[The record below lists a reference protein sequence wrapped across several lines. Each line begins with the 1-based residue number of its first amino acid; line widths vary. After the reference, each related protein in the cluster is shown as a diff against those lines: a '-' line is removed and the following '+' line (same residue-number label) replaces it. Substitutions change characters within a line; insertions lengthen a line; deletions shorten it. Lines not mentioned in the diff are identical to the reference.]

1 MAGRSVGSSWGS
13 RVPWRLAPAV
23 AGVVSLGSMA
33 RMVLT
38 TSRFVTNGDGAHVWY
53 AAHEWGQGR
62 WHEPAFYGQS
72 YGSNALGVP
81 IAALHAL
88 GVPYPTA
95 TPAVMT
101 LSILLLWLPLAAAF
115 QRRGHLAVATV
126 TAALPALT
134 ATYYEFYVAS
144 VPYERLFG
152 ATGIGV
158 ALLIATRRSRIALG
172 FGAALAGI
180 GVAADTSALILVLPV
195 GAWWVLERE
204 HPRAEWWSVA
214 AGGSVA
220 AAYGIGTW
228 WFYRIHP
235 DDNLHGG
242 LPLAP
247 SWSRLTASL
256 SDPVPRFGLFAPEL
270 LRGAWIP
277 IVISVVVVGVLLTR
291 RRARY
296 VVPAALVLGLTL
308 LALSTPR
315 ALDDAGRFLPP
326 ARALLSLPPAICFLG
341 FLLADSLRPRAW
353 VAAAGRWL
361 ITGVA
366 VLLAV
371 TVAVR
376 VTVDDHGTEVVLNQS
391 LGSTYGYS
399 YVRVASVERRCR
411 ELADEASRSHVDLL
425 VLPTQGIVSGAC
437 VPLTGADL
445 TIIDAPFDR
454 RTWLLRDIATRR
466 RTGMLVGGVPP
477 GFCHVADARFRSC
490 TRIGPDAVVR
500 FSRRPAMDVLAQLD
514 IPVRAFG
521 PGCVPSDLRCRS
533 GRDTRERFPVRRGR
547 PTATERAELQRAL
560 DRFVRDGDA
569 EPGAPPDGESGRL
582 RRALAAA
589 RITASDWFVTGP
601 DTAAATLRVQG
612 PGRTTTLLGQT
623 VRVHGRQYL
632 AATTRCAVATA
643 LGVRCTS
650 PVPGFLPVSW
660 R

>member
-220 AAYGIGTW
+220 AAYGVRVSRLSTACTGASSPFMRCAIAVSTM
-228 WFYRIHP
+228 RCLLSRLCPANAADVTVMLKCPPPP
-235 DDNLHGG
+235 DDSQR
-242 LPLAP
+242 AP
-247 SWSRLTASL
+247 GIAAS
-256 SDPVPRFGLFAPEL
+256 
-270 LRGAWIP
+270 
-277 IVISVVVVGVLLTR
+277 T
-291 RRARY
+291 
-296 VVPAALVLGLTL
+296 
-308 LALSTPR
+308 
-315 ALDDAGRFLPP
+315 
-326 ARALLSLPPAICFLG
+326 ALL
-341 FLLADSLRPRAW
+341 
-353 VAAAGRWL
+353 
-361 ITGVA
+361 
-366 VLLAV
+366 
-371 TVAVR
+371 
-376 VTVDDHGTEVVLNQS
+376 
-391 LGSTYGYS
+391 
-399 YVRVASVERRCR
+399 
-411 ELADEASRSHVDLL
+411 
-425 VLPTQGIVSGAC
+425 
-437 VPLTGADL
+437 
-445 TIIDAPFDR
+445 
-454 RTWLLRDIATRR
+454 IATFGSP
-466 RTGMLVGGVPP
+466 TKLVG
-477 GFCHVADARFRSC
+477 
-490 TRIGPDAVVR
+490 
-500 FSRRPAMDVLAQLD
+500 
-514 IPVRAFG
+514 
-521 PGCVPSDLRCRS
+521 
-533 GRDTRERFPVRRGR
+533 
-547 PTATERAELQRAL
+547 
-560 DRFVRDGDA
+560 
-569 EPGAPPDGESGRL
+569 
-582 RRALAAA
+582 
-589 RITASDWFVTGP
+589 
-601 DTAAATLRVQG
+601 
-612 PGRTTTLLGQT
+612 
-623 VRVHGRQYL
+623 
-632 AATTRCAVATA
+632 
-643 LGVRCTS
+643 
-650 PVPGFLPVSW
+650 
-660 R
+660 